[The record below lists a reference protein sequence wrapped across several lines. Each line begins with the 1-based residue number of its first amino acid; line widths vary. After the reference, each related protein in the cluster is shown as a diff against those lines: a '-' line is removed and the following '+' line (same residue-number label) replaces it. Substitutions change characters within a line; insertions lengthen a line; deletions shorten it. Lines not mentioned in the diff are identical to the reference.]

1 MKKSKKFIL
10 FGIGMVLIVICFGLT
25 IFLVQSKIYRVYIDT
40 SKDENFYLVNTK
52 GIIVNGLFKD
62 TFTLATDYTYLEDYS
77 VSKDYG
83 QVLFIGSN
91 KENREL
97 LEGFSAGTIFNNVE
111 YIGRE
116 GNIVNKILK
125 NKDDIYL
132 CFFDN
137 KTISDLEKFDEE
149 NSTCFKLNIKLV

>member
-1 MKKSKKFIL
+1 MKKGQKVIL
-10 FGIGMVLIVICFGLT
+10 IGIGIILIVVCFGLT
-25 IFLVQSKIYRVYIDT
+25 IFLVQPKFYKVYIDT
-40 SKDENFYLVNTK
+40 SKDEKFSLVNTK

-62 TFTLATDYTYLEDYS
+62 TFTLATDYTYLEDYR

-91 KENREL
+91 KENREF

-111 YIGRE
+111 YAGRE
-116 GNIVNKILK
+116 DNIINKMIK

-137 KTISDLEKFDEE
+137 KTANDLEKIDEE
-149 NSTCFKLNIKLV
+149 NSTCFKLNIKLA